1 MRNLPRYLAR
11 SMKLLSLYLVFHSK
25 PANSRRIPPGD
36 LTLMRSVRAA
46 ILAKLVFGV
55 TLAALAPFPA
65 IGASAQSAP
74 SPSAQPNRIVGTVSS
89 VDGNSLTIKS
99 DAGVTTTINT
109 TDSTRV
115 LRAEPGAKSL
125 ADASPI
131 RLADLSV
138 GDRVLVAMT
147 SGTEGSPAIATRIVA
162 MKQGDIAQRQQA
174 EQADWQRRG
183 VGGMVKAVD
192 RSAATVTIA
201 AGSRIFVIHTTPKTI
216 FRRYDPESI
225 KFSDAKPSSLDQIQP
240 GDQLRARGDRSP
252 GSNDVVADE
261 VVAGSFRNIAG
272 TVNSVD
278 PNANTITVTDLA
290 TKKPVV
296 IRVTADSQMHKLSEM
311 VAQGLAAR
319 LKTPNGGDASG
330 GSQGSGASAGAAQ
343 PPGGSSRQSA
353 GAGQGGQRGNLS
365 QLLQRTPTVQLS
377 DLHKGDAVMIVAT
390 QGSSSSA
397 TAVTLL
403 AGVEPLLTAS
413 PAASQSMFSASWNLG
428 GGGAADAAGT
438 P

>member
-1 MRNLPRYLAR
+1 MGNCLGYLAR
-11 SMKLLSLYLVFHSK
+11 SMKLSGLNFVFQSK
-25 PANSRRIPPGD
+25 PANSRWTPPGD
-36 LTLMRSVRAA
+36 LTLTRSVRPA
-46 ILAKLVFGV
+46 ILAKLVLGI
-55 TLAALAPFPA
+55 TLAGFVPFPA
-65 IGASAQSAP
+65 MAAIAQATA
-74 SPSAQPNRIVGTVSS
+74 SPSAQPTRIVGTVSAI
-89 VDGNSLTIKS
+89 DGNTLTIKS
-99 DAGVTTTINT
+99 DAGVTTTVNA

-125 ADASPI
+125 AEATSI
-131 RLADLSV
+131 RVADLSV
-138 GDRVLVAMT
+138 GDRVLLAVTPGA
-147 SGTEGSPAIATRIVA
+147 GGSPGIATRIVA
-162 MKQGDIAQRQQA
+162 MKQSDIAQRQQA
-174 EQADWQRRG
+174 EQRDWQRRG
-183 VGGMVKAVD
+183 VGGLVKSVD
-192 RSAATVTIA
+192 RSTGTVTIA
-201 AGSRIFVIHTTPKTI
+201 ASSRTFIIHTTPKTV

-252 GSNDVVADE
+252 DSNDVVADE

-278 PNANTITVTDLA
+278 AGANTITVTDLA

-296 IRVTADSQMHKLSEM
+296 IRVTADSQMHKLPEM

-319 LKTPNGGDASG
+319 LKNPSGGDG
-330 GSQGSGASAGAAQ
+330 GGRQGSAPAAGTRQ
-343 PPGGSSRQSA
+343 PPNGSSRQSA
-353 GAGQGGQRGNLS
+353 GGGQAVQRGDLS
-365 QLLQRTPTVQLS
+365 QLLQRTPTVALS

-390 QGSSSSA
+390 QGSTSSA

-413 PAASQSMFSASWNLG
+413 PAASQSMFSASWNIG
-428 GGGAADAAGT
+428 GGGAGDAAGT